1 MNRSEPPRSSVT
13 PEFLARLEQY
23 PQFCEQFTQLLD
35 EMENR
40 AGACNTADEAE
51 DAVVERMRALGR
63 VTLAQWA
70 EQRQAGVQPPRSIG
84 LRLAK
89 RWRNPPPART

>member
-1 MNRSEPPRSSVT
+1 MNRSEQPRSSLA

-23 PQFCEQFTQLLD
+23 PQLCDQFAQLLD

-63 VTLAQWA
+63 ITLAQWA
-70 EQRQAGVQPPRSIG
+70 EQRQAGVQPPRASG
-84 LRLAK
+84 LRQGGKKKSAG
-89 RWRNPPPART
+89 